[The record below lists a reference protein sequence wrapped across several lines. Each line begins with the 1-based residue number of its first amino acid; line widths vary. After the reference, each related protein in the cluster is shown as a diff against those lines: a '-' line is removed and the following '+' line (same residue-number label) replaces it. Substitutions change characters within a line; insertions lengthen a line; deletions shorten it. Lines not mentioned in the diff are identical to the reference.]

1 MLFMTWIARVGDGL
15 PLAASIPEDEESGKG
30 VLDFQNQAKMLF
42 RKMNQ
47 QSPSKCTIETGSHF
61 FHYLIHQDVCYLVLC
76 EQSYS
81 KKLAFSF
88 LEDLAQEFSSL
99 YGKKVQSVNRPY
111 SFIEFDTY
119 IQKARR
125 SFMDSRTRR
134 NLTAI
139 NTELQDVQRIMVRNI
154 DDVLQRGS
162 LLSDLDN
169 KAQTLSLSSQRYKK
183 DARNLNMQSMYA
195 KIGAAA
201 IVMLVF
207 VLYFWV
213 FNLHHKLLVNRI
225 RAADAKQH
233 ETQGSKKPNDRRWE
247 AQHYTWNV
255 DDDEE
260 IPGTVRI
267 VLSAADPQRTKN
279 QVVYIA
285 DIRPEADFGTSDADD
300 TASEAYD
307 GDRSVDTAAGQ
318 GGAAG
323 NNTSGGPLDSSRSDH
338 GAMTEREDD
347 PLELLSGVKS
357 LVKRKGAKGINH
369 FSYCD
374 RATQTTVPPIRSHAI
389 QTEAPPRV
397 CFTSLT
403 NAWIIHDAYHQ
414 DLAAQQQ
421 KTQQQALINSAAEAV
436 NKGGVPST
444 TSSSTAAVGS
454 VPDASAT
461 TAAPPLA
468 PTVVFQPTGETA
480 LSPAGVARLD
490 SSAHVIERMLNQNT
504 YDDIAQDFKYWED
517 AADEYREPE
526 GTLMPL
532 WRFTPPATLLRM
544 FEENG
549 SMRNAV
555 PSHITAI
562 CWNPHY
568 KDLFAIGLGSRDN
581 MTAESGLVCVFSL
594 KSPTHPER
602 SVQLQ
607 AGVSSLDFHPEF
619 WQLLAVGMHDGHVA
633 VIDLTVRRDL
643 ETFSVSNLITYR
655 SSAMRG
661 KRTVPITQGE
671 LYPTE
676 LITLPFQGDNRLQDN
691 SFADLALTVGTAQGQ
706 LWPVSNEGEIL
717 NWGPVNAH
725 QGPVYTVQWNPF
737 HHQVFITCGTDWLV
751 KIWDQRE
758 SSTAFACMSSNGK
771 VLIYDL
777 NICLHKPLCSQ
788 RITPQRRAQPTI
800 LSFAPF
806 HPVILVGDDK

>member
-1 MLFMTWIARVGDGL
+1 MG
-15 PLAASIPEDEESGKG
+15 P
-30 VLDFQNQAKMLF
+30 
-42 RKMNQ
+42 
-47 QSPSKCTIETGSHF
+47 
-61 FHYLIHQDVCYLVLC
+61 
-76 EQSYS
+76 
-81 KKLAFSF
+81 KL
-88 LEDLAQEFSSL
+88 L
-99 YGKKVQSVNRPY
+99 
-111 SFIEFDTY
+111 
-119 IQKARR
+119 QK
-125 SFMDSRTRR
+125 
-134 NLTAI
+134 
-139 NTELQDVQRIMVRNI
+139 RI
-154 DDVLQRGS
+154 S
-162 LLSDLDN
+162 
-169 KAQTLSLSSQRYKK
+169 
-183 DARNLNMQSMYA
+183 
-195 KIGAAA
+195 
-201 IVMLVF
+201 
-207 VLYFWV
+207 
-213 FNLHHKLLVNRI
+213 NLHHKLLVNRI

-233 ETQGSKKPNDRRWE
+233 ESHGKKPNDRRWE

-279 QVVYIA
+279 QVVYSIPDRCFIPLTPENSSVELFDQTSSSVYVEPTAASDATNAFNPVA
-285 DIRPEADFGTSDADD
+285 DLARPEADLTTSDADE
-300 TASEAYD
+300 TASEAFD
-307 GDRSVDTAAGQ
+307 GDRSIDTTFGHGTGANTAG
-318 GGAAG
+318 G
-323 NNTSGGPLDSSRSDH
+323 NNTSGAALDTSRSDH
-338 GAMTEREDD
+338 GPMTEREDD
-347 PLELLSGVKS
+347 PLEMMTGVKS

-397 CFTSLT
+397 SFTSLT
-403 NAWIIHDAYHQ
+403 NAWIIYDAYHQ
-414 DLAAQQQ
+414 DLAAQQH
-421 KTQQQALINSAAEAV
+421 KIQQQALINSAAEAV
-436 NKGGVPST
+436 NKGGAPNT
-444 TSSSTAAVGS
+444 SSTAPVG
-454 VPDASAT
+454 VAPDASVAA
-461 TAAPPLA
+461 AAPPAA

-480 LSPAGVARLD
+480 LSPAGVSRLD

-532 WRFTPPATLLRM
+532 WRFTPPATMLRM

-594 KSPTHPER
+594 KSPNHPER
-602 SVQLQ
+602 SAQVQ

-633 VIDLTVRRDL
+633 VIDLTVRKDFD
-643 ETFSVSNLITYR
+643 TFKVTNLITYR

-661 KRTVPITQGE
+661 KRTVPITQVSWHGDMSDGNLRLFSISMDGCLCLWLFVQGE

-676 LITLPFQGDNRLQDN
+676 LITLPFQGDNKLQDN
-691 SFADLALTVGTAQGQ
+691 NFGTLALTASCSCMAIHPNHTMVLVGTDQGQ

-725 QGPVYTVQWNPF
+725 QGPIYTVQWNPF
-737 HHQVFITCGTDWLV
+737 HHQVFISCGTDWLV

-758 SSTAFACMSSNGK
+758 KEALVVISLGSCVEDCAFSPFSSTAFACMSSNGK
-771 VLIYDL
+771 VLLYDL

-788 RITPQRRAQPTI
+788 RITPQRRAQPTV
-800 LSFAPF
+800 LSFALF

>member
-15 PLAASIPEDEESGKG
+15 PLAASIPEDEESGRG
-30 VLDFQNQAKMLF
+30 VLDYQNQAKMLF

-47 QSPSKCTIETGSHF
+47 QSPSKCTIETGQHF

-183 DARNLNMQSMYA
+183 DARNLNMQSTYA

-201 IVMLVF
+201 IVLLVF

-213 FNLHHKLLVNRI
+213 LI

-233 ETQGSKKPNDRRWE
+233 EAQGKKGTVR
-247 AQHYTWNV
+247 Q
-255 DDDEE
+255 E

-279 QVVYIA
+279 QVVYSIPDRCFIPLIPENSSVELFDQTSSSVYVEPTNVSDTA
-285 DIRPEADFGTSDADD
+285 FNPLAEIRQEVDAGTSDADD
-300 TASEAYD
+300 TVSEAYD
-307 GDRSVDTAAGQ
+307 GDRSIDTAAAS
-318 GGAAG
+318 GAAG
-323 NNTSGGPLDSSRSDH
+323 ANNTSNAALDSSRSDH
-338 GAMTEREDD
+338 GAMTEREED
-347 PLELLSGVKS
+347 PLELLTGAKS

-397 CFTSLT
+397 SFTALT
-403 NAWIIHDAYHQ
+403 NGWIIHDAYRQ

-421 KTQQQALINSAAEAV
+421 KIQQQALINNAVEAV

-444 TSSSTAAVGS
+444 TSSSTVPIGS
-454 VPDASAT
+454 ASDISVTVT
-461 TAAPPLA
+461 TPSAAPP
-468 PTVVFQPTGETA
+468 VIFQPSGETA
-480 LSPAGVARLD
+480 LSPAGVSRLD
-490 SSAHVIERMLNQNT
+490 ATAHVIERMLNQNT

-581 MTAESGLVCVFSL
+581 
-594 KSPTHPER
+594 
-602 SVQLQ
+602 
-607 AGVSSLDFHPEF
+607 
-619 WQLLAVGMHDGHVA
+619 
-633 VIDLTVRRDL
+633 
-643 ETFSVSNLITYR
+643 
-655 SSAMRG
+655 
-661 KRTVPITQGE
+661 
-671 LYPTE
+671 
-676 LITLPFQGDNRLQDN
+676 RLQDN
-691 SFADLALTVGTAQGQ
+691 NLGAMALTASCSCMAIHPNHTMVLVGTDQGQ
-706 LWPVSNEGEIL
+706 LWPVSNEGEVL

-725 QGPVYTVQWNPF
+725 QGPIYTVQWNPF

-758 SSTAFACMSSNGK
+758 NSTAFACMSSNGK

-806 HPVILVGDDK
+806 HPVILVGDDKGHVTCLKLSPNLRKVSRVPESSRTIEVEMDKLERVITLMKR

>member
-61 FHYLIHQDVCYLVLC
+61 FHYLIDKDVCYLVLC

-169 KAQTLSLSSQRYKK
+169 KAQTLSMSSQRYKK
-183 DARNLNMQSMYA
+183 DARNLNMQSTYA
-195 KIGAAA
+195 KIGAVA
-201 IVMLVF
+201 IVLLVF

-233 ETQGSKKPNDRRWE
+233 ESHGKKPNDRRWE

-279 QVVYIA
+279 QVVYSIPDRCFIPLTPENSSVELFDQTSSSVYVEPTAASDATNAFNPAA
-285 DIRPEADFGTSDADD
+285 DLARPEADLTTSDADE
-300 TASEAYD
+300 TASEAFD
-307 GDRSVDTAAGQ
+307 GDRSIDTTFGHGTGANTAG
-318 GGAAG
+318 G
-323 NNTSGGPLDSSRSDH
+323 NNTSGAALDTSRSDH
-338 GAMTEREDD
+338 GPMTEREDD
-347 PLELLSGVKS
+347 PLEMMTGVKS

-397 CFTSLT
+397 SFTSLT
-403 NAWIIHDAYHQ
+403 NAWIIYDAYHQ
-414 DLAAQQQ
+414 DLAAQQH
-421 KTQQQALINSAAEAV
+421 KIQQQALINSAAEAV
-436 NKGGVPST
+436 NKGGAPNT
-444 TSSSTAAVGS
+444 SSTAPVG
-454 VPDASAT
+454 VAPDASV
-461 TAAPPLA
+461 AAAALPAA

-480 LSPAGVARLD
+480 LSPAGVSRLD

-532 WRFTPPATLLRM
+532 WRFTPPATMLRM

-549 SMRNAV
+549 GMRNAV

-594 KSPTHPER
+594 KSPCHPER
-602 SVQLQ
+602 SAQVQ

-633 VIDLTVRRDL
+633 VIDLTVRKDSD
-643 ETFSVSNLITYR
+643 TFKVTNLITYR

-661 KRTVPITQGE
+661 KRTVPITQVK
-671 LYPTE
+671 
-676 LITLPFQGDNRLQDN
+676 LITKKFFGFLFYSFFLELFHLGDNKLQDN
-691 SFADLALTVGTAQGQ
+691 NFGTLALTGI
-706 LWPVSNEGEIL
+706 IL
-717 NWGPVNAH
+717 AE
-725 QGPVYTVQWNPF
+725 TF
-737 HHQVFITCGTDWLV
+737 HFDSC
-751 KIWDQRE
+751 
-758 SSTAFACMSSNGK
+758 
-771 VLIYDL
+771 L
-777 NICLHKPLCSQ
+777 N
-788 RITPQRRAQPTI
+788 
-800 LSFAPF
+800 
-806 HPVILVGDDK
+806 